1 MCFASESC
9 WSHASRHGIMPY
21 MALYRTF
28 FRLIGAT
35 LCVILNRRAAAD
47 CPRRCQ
53 DALLSSDGITDYAAM
68 SYDIENL
75 HKDIL
80 SFLSLILILLI
91 LLSSLASIRSM
102 SIVA

>member
-1 MCFASESC
+1 
-9 WSHASRHGIMPY
+9 MPY

-35 LCVILNRRAAAD
+35 LCVILNRRAAAG

-68 SYDIENL
+68 SYNIKNL

-80 SFLSLILILLI
+80 LFLSLILILLI
-91 LLSSLASIRSM
+91 LLSTKIITATLQHLLRLRQGHGGIHQFHQS
-102 SIVA
+102 